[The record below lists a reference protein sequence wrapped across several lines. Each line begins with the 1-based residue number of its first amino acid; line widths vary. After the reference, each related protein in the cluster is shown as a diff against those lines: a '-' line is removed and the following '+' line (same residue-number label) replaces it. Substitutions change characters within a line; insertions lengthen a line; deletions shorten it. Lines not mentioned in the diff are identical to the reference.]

1 MQLNRTVAAL
11 PALAALVAVVATPA
25 AAQDFRWT
33 GKLAQGKS
41 LEVRGVN
48 GDVEATLASGSDI
61 EVTAVKRGRD
71 DDPAEVKV
79 EVVEHGEGVTIC
91 AVYPDRRGR
100 NRCAPGNGYKM
111 NTEDNDVSVHFTVRL
126 PAGVKLDAGTVN
138 GSVEADGLRS
148 DIEVATVNGE
158 VQASTTGLAKAST
171 VNGSVRVVSGRA
183 DWTGQWEFSTVNGN
197 IDVTLP
203 ATASAR
209 IEAQTV
215 NGDLETDFP
224 LMVEGKFGPRS
235 IRGTIGQGGRDLELT
250 TVNGNIRLRKAS

>member
-1 MQLNRTVAAL
+1 MKVTSTAA
-11 PALAALVAVVATPA
+11 ALAALVAVMAAPA

-33 GKLAQGKS
+33 GKLGEGKS
-41 LEVRGVN
+41 LELRGVN
-48 GDVEATLASGSDI
+48 GDIEATLASGSDI
-61 EVTAVKRGRD
+61 EVTAVKRSRD

-79 EVVEHGEGVTIC
+79 EVVEHAGGVTIC

-100 NRCAPGNGYKM
+100 NKCAPGDGYKM

-126 PAGVKLDAGTVN
+126 PAGVKFEAGTVN
-138 GSVEADGLRS
+138 GSVEADGLKS
-148 DIEVATVNGE
+148 DIEAATVNGE
-158 VQASTTGLAKAST
+158 IEVSTTGLARGST

-183 DWTGQWEFSTVNGN
+183 DWTGEWEFSTVNGN

-209 IEAQTV
+209 VEAETV
-215 NGDLETDFP
+215 NGDLQTDFP

-235 IRGTIGQGGRDLELT
+235 IRGTIGQGGRDLELS

>member
-1 MQLNRTVAAL
+1 MQVIRTAA
-11 PALAALVAVVATPA
+11 ALAALAAVAAAPA
-25 AAQDFRWT
+25 MAQDFRWT
-33 GKLAQGKS
+33 GKLAQGKT

-48 GDVEATLASGSDI
+48 GDVDATLASGSDI

-79 EVVEHGEGVTIC
+79 EVVEHGDGVTIC

-126 PAGVKLDAGTVN
+126 PAGVKLDAHTVN

-158 VQASTTGLAKAST
+158 VQASTTGPES
-171 VNGSVRVVSGRA
+171 
-183 DWTGQWEFSTVNGN
+183 E
-197 IDVTLP
+197 P
-203 ATASAR
+203 
-209 IEAQTV
+209 
-215 NGDLETDFP
+215 
-224 LMVEGKFGPRS
+224 
-235 IRGTIGQGGRDLELT
+235 
-250 TVNGNIRLRKAS
+250 